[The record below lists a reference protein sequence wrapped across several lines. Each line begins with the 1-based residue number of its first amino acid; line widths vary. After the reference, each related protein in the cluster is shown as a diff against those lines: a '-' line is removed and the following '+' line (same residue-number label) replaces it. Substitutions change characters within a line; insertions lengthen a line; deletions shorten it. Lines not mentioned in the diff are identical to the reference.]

1 MNNMIILILVR
12 KVVLCLAIIISASV
26 LFVTNLFAS
35 ELYDLC
41 YRADPLNNGKIL
53 FLRHRNPMLDPVIRT
68 YEIHLFDP
76 LTGNL
81 SYLQRYQELIYIPP
95 VISRDRTSM
104 VYHSIIEGTDF
115 LVTKNIETG
124 KSTRLR
130 FDTGG
135 YFVTLG
141 LDYDNDTVAAAIKR
155 GENKQA
161 VYLISNRASTMRRI
175 LNGTNFIELGFLD
188 NRNIYYVEMID
199 GRKVLSFT
207 NERRKSGIE
216 IAEGVD
222 YVQKAPNG
230 DAILYSKDK
239 DLYLYRVNGKESINL
254 SNNFNREKNPP
265 IFSSDGSTLALVEN
279 DVIHI
284 VNVSSGDILYYLS
297 MNTENIT
304 IFLTNYTLYIAKD
317 NKVFH
322 LKHKKPG
329 QSLMELY
336 KDDSQIHILSISQDD
351 RYLVYQKKNNRE
363 VIIFDFKENKHFIK
377 ELGFMVQRVIF
388 PLSGD
393 SFYVI
398 LLNDSGKDHI
408 PIRELYLYNFKKES
422 IFPISTLTNTDI
434 KLYLRKNNLLGGVL

>member
-12 KVVLCLAIIISASV
+12 KVVLYLAIIISASV

-141 LDYDNDTVAAAIKR
+141 LDYDNDTVAAGIKR

-199 GRKVLSFT
+199 GGKVLSFT
-207 NERRKSGIE
+207 NERRKIGIE

-297 MNTENIT
+297 MN
-304 IFLTNYTLYIAKD
+304 
-317 NKVFH
+317 
-322 LKHKKPG
+322 
-329 QSLMELY
+329 
-336 KDDSQIHILSISQDD
+336 
-351 RYLVYQKKNNRE
+351 
-363 VIIFDFKENKHFIK
+363 
-377 ELGFMVQRVIF
+377 
-388 PLSGD
+388 
-393 SFYVI
+393 
-398 LLNDSGKDHI
+398 
-408 PIRELYLYNFKKES
+408 
-422 IFPISTLTNTDI
+422 
-434 KLYLRKNNLLGGVL
+434 

>member
-1 MNNMIILILVR
+1 
-12 KVVLCLAIIISASV
+12 
-26 LFVTNLFAS
+26 
-35 ELYDLC
+35 
-41 YRADPLNNGKIL
+41 
-53 FLRHRNPMLDPVIRT
+53 
-68 YEIHLFDP
+68 
-76 LTGNL
+76 
-81 SYLQRYQELIYIPP
+81 
-95 VISRDRTSM
+95 
-104 VYHSIIEGTDF
+104 
-115 LVTKNIETG
+115 
-124 KSTRLR
+124 
-130 FDTGG
+130 
-135 YFVTLG
+135 
-141 LDYDNDTVAAAIKR
+141 VAAVIKR

-161 VYLISNRASTMRRI
+161 VYLISNRASTIRRI
-175 LNGTNFIELGFLD
+175 LNGTNFIEIGFLD

-207 NERRKSGIE
+207 NERRRSGIE

-230 DAILYSKDK
+230 DAILYSKGK
-239 DLYLYRVNGKESINL
+239 DLYLFRVNGKESINL
-254 SNNFNREKNPP
+254 SNNFNRENYPP
-265 IFSSDGSTLALVEN
+265 IFSSDGSTLALFEN

-304 IFLTNYTLYIAKD
+304 TFLTNYTLYIAKD

-336 KDDSQIHILSISQDD
+336 EDDSQIHILSISPDD
-351 RYLVYQKKNNRE
+351 RYLVYQKKNNHE

-398 LLNDSGKDHI
+398 LLNDSGKDRI
-408 PIRELYLYNFKKES
+408 PVRELYLYNFKKES
-422 IFPISTLTNTDI
+422 IFAISALTNTDI
-434 KLYLRKNNLLGGVL
+434 KLYLRKND

>member
-1 MNNMIILILVR
+1 MNNMIILTIVR
-12 KVVLCLAIIISASV
+12 KVVLYLTIIISASV

-53 FLRHRNPMLDPVIRT
+53 FLRHRNPTRDPVIRT

-124 KSTRLR
+124 RSTRLR

-141 LDYDNDTVAAAIKR
+141 LDYDNDTVAAVIKR

-161 VYLISNRASTMRRI
+161 VYLISKRASTIRRI
-175 LNGTNFIELGFLD
+175 LNGTNFIEIGFLD

-199 GRKVLSFT
+199 GSKVLSFT
-207 NERRKSGIE
+207 NERRRSGIE

-230 DAILYSKDK
+230 DAILYSKGK
-239 DLYLYRVNGKESINL
+239 DLYLFRVNGKESINL
-254 SNNFNREKNPP
+254 SNNFNRENYPP
-265 IFSSDGSTLALVEN
+265 IFSSDGSTLALFEN

-304 IFLTNYTLYIAKD
+304 TFLTNYTLYIAKD
-317 NKVFH
+317 NKVFN

-336 KDDSQIHILSISQDD
+336 EDDSQIHILSISPDD
-351 RYLVYQKKNNRE
+351 RYLVYQKKNNHE

-398 LLNDSGKDHI
+398 LLNDSGKDRI
-408 PIRELYLYNFKKES
+408 PVRELYLYNFKKES
-422 IFPISTLTNTDI
+422 IFAISALTNTDI
-434 KLYLRKNNLLGGVL
+434 KLYFRKNNL

>member
-12 KVVLCLAIIISASV
+12 KVVLYLAIIISASV

-161 VYLISNRASTMRRI
+161 VYLISNRASTIRRI